1 MKNILNLFSILL
13 IVISITFKSNAW
25 ALSYDQPRGVVTQE
39 NDEPKN
45 EEETDVFSFVDIPA
59 EYIHGNDSI
68 LNWIRDHIKYPEK
81 ALKERIEGKVAV
93 RFIVEINGEITNA
106 KIQKSV
112 DQDLDNEAIR
122 VILSM
127 PNWKPAYNNGLPVRS
142 YFTVPVIFKIRN
154 KDNSANNTA
163 RGVIVSDNPKT
174 APSPNNRVTSFREAE
189 ETILNSPDDW
199 VSSMNALCPID
210 MGLMGKLTS
219 VSMDRGNRTV
229 TYNFLT
235 SNINEGLYTLL

>member
-1 MKNILNLFSILL
+1 MKNILNLLFILL
-13 IVISITFKSNAW
+13 LVINFSFSGYATGISF
-25 ALSYDQPRGVVTQE
+25 DQPRGVVTQE
-39 NDEPKN
+39 NDEPKK
-45 EEETDVFSFVDIPA
+45 EEETDVFIFVDIPA
-59 EYIHGNDSI
+59 EYVHGNDSI

-142 YFTVPVIFKIRN
+142 YFTVPVIFKIPN
-154 KDNSANNTA
+154 KDNSADNTA

-174 APSPNNRVTSFREAE
+174 APSQKIE
-189 ETILNSPDDW
+189 
-199 VSSMNALCPID
+199 
-210 MGLMGKLTS
+210 
-219 VSMDRGNRTV
+219 
-229 TYNFLT
+229 
-235 SNINEGLYTLL
+235 